1 VTTGY
6 AAGRNYPMSAAVLL
20 RTGPQPAAAGCGAVT
35 GGLDRDRHMAQ
46 ATIVSGQGKEEH
58 PDRRHGQQVEPSQK
72 PGERPR
78 EWYRARA
85 RGPPQRVPN
94 DQRQQKRGAEDDGG
108 AQPVDGGDQQ
118 RCRRDAAQPSHN
130 GPRGL
135 PPRFDPCTRCRPVSV
150 PSADSLWRRRTPTP
164 LRPTSTASESV
175 VVAG

>member
-1 VTTGY
+1 VPVMRHPVIGIMWVILVKLITHILLPDIERTQHTHY

-46 ATIVSGQGKEEH
+46 TTIVSGQGKEEH

-78 EWYRARA
+78 EWHRARA

-108 AQPVDGGDQQ
+108 AQPV
-118 RCRRDAAQPSHN
+118 H
-130 GPRGL
+130 
-135 PPRFDPCTRCRPVSV
+135 TY
-150 PSADSLWRRRTPTP
+150 
-164 LRPTSTASESV
+164 
-175 VVAG
+175 